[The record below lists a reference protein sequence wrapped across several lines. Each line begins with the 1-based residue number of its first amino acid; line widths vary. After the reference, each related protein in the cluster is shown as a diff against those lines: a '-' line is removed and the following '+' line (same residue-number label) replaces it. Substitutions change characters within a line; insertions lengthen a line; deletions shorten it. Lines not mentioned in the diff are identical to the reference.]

1 MRLWLTGPRDEFSF
15 GAQSAR
21 VSNTDCGFEGN
32 MQRPLSE
39 HIVRLEEKIIILK
52 KALRNTDLPYY
63 ERSERE
69 IALQNAE
76 EALRLFR
83 KAYDLEQRISH

>member
-1 MRLWLTGPRDEFSF
+1 
-15 GAQSAR
+15 
-21 VSNTDCGFEGN
+21 

>member
-1 MRLWLTGPRDEFSF
+1 MQLALVRDLPQLMSL
-15 GAQSAR
+15 R
-21 VSNTDCGFEGN
+21 GN

-39 HIVRLEEKIIILK
+39 HIARLEQKVVLLK
-52 KALRNTDLPYY
+52 KELRSADLPDF

-83 KAYDLEQRISH
+83 KAYDLEQRIPH

>member
-1 MRLWLTGPRDEFSF
+1 
-15 GAQSAR
+15 
-21 VSNTDCGFEGN
+21 

-39 HIVRLEEKIIILK
+39 YIVRLEEKIIILK
-52 KALRNTDLPYY
+52 KELRNPDFPYY

-76 EALRLFR
+76 RSA
-83 KAYDLEQRISH
+83 KAVSQGV